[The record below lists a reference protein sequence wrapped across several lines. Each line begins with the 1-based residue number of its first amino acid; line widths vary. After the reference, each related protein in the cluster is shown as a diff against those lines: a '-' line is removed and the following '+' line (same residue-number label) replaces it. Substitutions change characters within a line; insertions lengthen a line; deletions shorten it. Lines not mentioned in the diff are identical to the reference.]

1 MKVSGDRPAVD
12 VTRWLKGHQGH
23 SFSDWKNRVR
33 PAEPPSVDV
42 NSECLLTFL
51 YNYYLLLLYVCRQL
65 YGC

>member
-23 SFSDWKNRVR
+23 SFSDWKDRVR

-42 NSECLLTFL
+42 NSEGLLVYL
-51 YNYYLLLLYVCRQL
+51 YNY
-65 YGC
+65 